1 MRSEHDKLMAE
12 ADKYKKNLRKI
23 IDDLR
28 NKYKNIITIN
38 KSKEWYIQLDDKVL
52 NVDGDLLDLL
62 RNISNEKIN
71 YSKNQLKWWE
81 EYYNLKLNKIKNH

>member
-1 MRSEHDKLMAE
+1 MAE